1 MMKSYT
7 LIAALLAFVSQN
19 LEAQI
24 ITHDIPESIIE
35 NGSVSIDQSH
45 FTVFYGVNPVESGQ
59 HIGQT
64 FTATENGDVTTISLH
79 GTYSIW
85 ASGEITC
92 NVYDAPGG
100 NLIAGSPDF
109 SDIKSVDGHFFSFSN
124 FKTEKGKSY
133 YIAFGLNYLGHL
145 LYHHEGEI
153 YDGGTAFYNGTQVGS
168 DIPFSVVY
176 DNTAF
181 EQNAIAGCTDE
192 AAINYNENAMHDD
205 GTCFFDC
212 MPPTAIFTSEPCEN
226 GIFSIDIEVYDL
238 GNGGPYLISNS
249 INDET
254 IAVDFPGKYTMS
266 GFDAATD
273 VTFGFK
279 SAVSSACTLQSEPF
293 GCTLGIE
300 ETEDIRLS
308 MSPNPAQ
315 NSVFIQ
321 SDRNLL
327 AVVMVVDLTG
337 KIMLTSSGMILP
349 GAGMELNT
357 KLLPTG
363 AYLVNVQAGE
373 YSVTKRLLISK

>member
-1 MMKSYT
+1 MKSHT
-7 LIAALLAFVSQN
+7 LIAALLVVVSQN
-19 LEAQI
+19 LNAQS
-24 ITHDIPESIIE
+24 ITHDLPKSVIE
-35 NGSVSIDQSH
+35 NGTSIDQSH
-45 FTVFYGVNPVESGQ
+45 FTVFYGVNPVVSGQ
-59 HIGQT
+59 DIGQT
-64 FTATENGDVTTISLH
+64 FTALEDSDVTSISLH

-109 SDIKSVDGHFFSFSN
+109 SDIKSVDGHYFSFTN

-133 YIAFGLNYLGHL
+133 YIAFTLNYLGHL

-168 DIPFSVVY
+168 DIPFTVVY
-176 DNTAF
+176 NNHDL
-181 EQNAIAGCTDE
+181 EQNAITGCTDE

-212 MPPTAIFTSEPCEN
+212 IPPTAIFTSEPCEN

-249 INDET
+249 INNET

-266 GFDAATD
+266 GFNAATD
-273 VTFGFK
+273 VTFIFK
-279 SAVSSACTLQSEPF
+279 SAVSSTCTLQSEPF
-293 GCTLGIE
+293 GCTLSIE
-300 ETEDIRLS
+300 EPEDIRLT

-327 AVVMVVDLTG
+327 ASVTVIDLTG

-349 GAGMELNT
+349 GSGMELNT

-373 YSVTKRLLISK
+373 YSVTKRLLINK